1 MSAAAPQIDDL
12 EGLRKSGRAETF
24 VFLIDSAKRG
34 AMYPN
39 ASDYE
44 VTLNTP
50 LRNVFSVSL
59 LSATIP
65 WSCYTVDVGSNTL
78 AYRLTGRSPPQ
89 EVTATLTPGNYTL
102 PTLCEALSEALAPLP
117 GALQV
122 TTLSSPPDL
131 SGKVSISSVDA
142 YQVRAKITLRPAGS
156 ATVQYSQEATVTAEN
171 SSIPL
176 RVEWDAATAPTLV
189 AGAAWEVLVVPL
201 SSADPVRVF
210 QEYSNVAYGADPPV
224 DGGEEGEGLPGTDLA
239 AERVVCATVDVAQGV
254 FRVDSAG
261 VCDVT
266 GTRYALVRMPGIED
280 LVNQDRVAESGSI
293 VTGGMGVVYSQGWG
307 YASQGF
313 TGFPPRV
320 FFPQDKLSKIR
331 IRIEDDA
338 GRLFNSN
345 GINHMLQISISHLV
359 PQRSDD
365 INLLH
370 KLLQHS

>member
-102 PTLCEALSEALAPLP
+102 PTLCEALSEVLAPLP
-117 GALQV
+117 GALRV

-131 SGKVSISSVDA
+131 SGKVSISSVETFEIVHASTGLDA
-142 YQVRAKITLRPAGS
+142 VLGFADRPA
-156 ATVQYSQEATVTAEN
+156 SQW
-171 SSIPL
+171 L
-176 RVEWDAATAPTLV
+176 
-189 AGAAWEVLVVPL
+189 
-201 SSADPVRVF
+201 
-210 QEYSNVAYGADPPV
+210 
-224 DGGEEGEGLPGTDLA
+224 
-239 AERVVCATVDVAQGV
+239 
-254 FRVDSAG
+254 
-261 VCDVT
+261 
-266 GTRYALVRMPGIED
+266 
-280 LVNQDRVAESGSI
+280 
-293 VTGGMGVVYSQGWG
+293 
-307 YASQGF
+307 
-313 TGFPPRV
+313 
-320 FFPQDKLSKIR
+320 
-331 IRIEDDA
+331 
-338 GRLFNSN
+338 
-345 GINHMLQISISHLV
+345 
-359 PQRSDD
+359 
-365 INLLH
+365 
-370 KLLQHS
+370 